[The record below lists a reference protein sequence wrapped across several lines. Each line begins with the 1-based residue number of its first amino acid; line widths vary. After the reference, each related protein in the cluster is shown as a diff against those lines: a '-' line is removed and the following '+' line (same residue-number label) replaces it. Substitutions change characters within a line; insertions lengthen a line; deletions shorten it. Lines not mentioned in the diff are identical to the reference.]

1 MIINSFYSNFN
12 SSASG
17 SGIKLLLGNELP
29 ETVELNAFY
38 AIPKVEVSKSYFSEN
53 EPSPQEGIIWIRTC
67 STDAVETIF
76 TSDSEPQLVYGIVE
90 AQQYYNDAWHTI
102 DFYIGREE
110 NWEKISSF
118 AISVSYTGN
127 MVESEITD
135 GENTYRLFT
144 ITNSGTL
151 TIGDPTSGDV
161 WLCGGGSAGTS
172 YSYYGNYGGAGAY
185 AASLMQTELS
195 GDYVV
200 SIGAAQSASSVGTLL
215 SVSAVSG
222 RNGGTGGGGYGYTAG
237 GNGDGISKYP
247 FGDTALKCH
256 CAGGGGG
263 GCYRNSNFDPYYG
276 SADQKHGGNG
286 GTNGGNGGSGNTSS
300 FGYGSGGNYGGGG
313 GNVANATFYGGGG
326 RGSSYYNGS
335 ASNIESGSPS
345 IVSAGSGYQG
355 VCYIRIKK

>member
-1 MIINSFYSNFN
+1 MLINSFYLNFN

-29 ETVELNAFY
+29 ETVELNVFY

-90 AQQYYNDAWHTI
+90 AQQYYNDAWHII

-118 AISVSYTGN
+118 AVSVSHTGD

-144 ITNSGTL
+144 ITSSGTL
-151 TIGDPTSGDV
+151 TISDPTSGDV
-161 WLCGGGSAGTS
+161 WLCGGGANGSSSG
-172 YSYYGNYGGAGAY
+172 GGAGAY
-185 AASLMQTELS
+185 AASTSQEKLS
-195 GDYVV
+195 GEYVV
-200 SIGAAQSASSVGTLL
+200 VIGSAQSASSVGSLL
-215 SVSAVSG
+215 SVNAVSG
-222 RNGGTGGGGYGYTAG
+222 SNGGTGGGSWG
-237 GNGDGISKYP
+237 GGSGDGQSKYP
-247 FGDTALKCH
+247 FGNTTFKCH
-256 CAGGGGG
+256 CAGGGSGGRGSPGG
-263 GCYRNSNFDPYYG
+263 GEARYYG
-276 SADQKHGGNG
+276 GRG
-286 GTNGGNGGSGNTSS
+286 GTNGGNGGSFSESGDDKYPSGGSGGTYGGGYGGSGSDSSTGGNGGSAS
-300 FGYGSGGNYGGGG
+300 FYGSGGGGAGRGQYNYG
-313 GNVANATFYGGGG
+313 
-326 RGSSYYNGS
+326 SS
-335 ASNIESGSPS
+335 
-345 IVSAGSGYQG
+345 GSGYQG